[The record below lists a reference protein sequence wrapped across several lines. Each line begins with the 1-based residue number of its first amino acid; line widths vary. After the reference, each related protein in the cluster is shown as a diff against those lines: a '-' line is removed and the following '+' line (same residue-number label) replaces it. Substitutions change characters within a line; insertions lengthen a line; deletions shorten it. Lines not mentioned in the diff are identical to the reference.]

1 MTHPTPPSLSPPHQS
16 ILRLR
21 ASQPSLTGLTRAAS
35 SLVSYV
41 HNGHQQ
47 SLFYPTTRVSFLQR
61 KSHHIILLLQPS
73 TASYCSKDKLWS
85 LSISPLWSFLHS
97 IPPAPRPQVLRPPC
111 APHQITDWG
120 DQIIDWVG
128 GELSYACRMFSHTP
142 SSRCQQHSPPN
153 HPRDNQNV
161 SRHQQ
166 TFPRGGVGLRTTAQ
180 DSRLKPCLSPHRVL
194 TALSMV

>member
-35 SLVSYV
+35 SPVSYV

-73 TASYCSKDKLWS
+73 TASYCSKDKLRS

-97 IPPAPRPQVLRPPC
+97 LPPAPRPQVLHPPC

-128 GELSYACRMFSHTP
+128 GGSCPMHVGCSATP
-142 SSRCQQHSPPN
+142 LALDASSTPRQTTPVTTKTSPDIN
-153 HPRDNQNV
+153 KR
-161 SRHQQ
+161 SR
-166 TFPRGGVGLRTTAQ
+166 GAGWG
-180 DSRLKPCLSPHRVL
+180 
-194 TALSMV
+194 